1 VPKYIVDVNWRYSV
15 MPDAKHIKKKASF
28 SVIYILIAFLIL
40 ALLQL
45 WIAPNRENVSYSQ
58 FKQYITE
65 GKINAVVVS
74 QRNLK
79 GYEKIQGQEKTE
91 PLFPQQ
97 IYVTPRVDD
106 KNLVEF
112 LEHNNVEI
120 IGENENTFLMAVLS
134 WILPALIFVGIW
146 VWAMK
151 KMGQGSGIMTLGK
164 SKAKII
170 AQTDVGV
177 TFKDVAGQ
185 DEAIQELQE
194 ILEFLRTPEKFTQ
207 LGAKIPKGILLVGP
221 PGTGKTLLAKA
232 VAGEA
237 GVPFFSIS
245 GSDFIE
251 MFVGLGAARVRD
263 LFEQAA
269 KQAPCLVF
277 IDELDALGK
286 ARGAGNLAGHD
297 EREQTLNQLLV
308 EMDGFEPNLGVVIL
322 AATNRPEILDPA
334 LLRPGRFDRHILV
347 DRPDLKG
354 RIDVLHVHT
363 RNMRLSKDVD
373 LEIIARRTPGFTG
386 ADLANLV
393 NEAALLAARKE
404 KKEVTPQELEEA
416 IDRIIAG
423 LEKKNRVLNE
433 KEKRTVAYHETGHA
447 LVASFRP
454 TAEKV
459 HKISIV
465 PRGIG
470 ALGFTLQLPTED
482 RYLMSRQ
489 ELLEKID
496 VLLGG
501 RGAEVIIFDEITT
514 GAQNDLQRAT
524 EIARSMVTLY
534 GMTENLGSV
543 TYEPAPS
550 PFLQQQLYPHAREI
564 SDETA
569 RLIDLEVRNIIDA
582 RMKEVLNTLK
592 DHEDLLHLVAQKLL
606 EKETLE
612 SEEFRVLIGKSEP
625 DEPETPKTSTIAAD
639 VRTV

>member
-1 VPKYIVDVNWRYSV
+1 MKHLVNNV
-15 MPDAKHIKKKASF
+15 KKWPSF
-28 SVIYILIAFLIL
+28 SVAYILL
-40 ALLQL
+40 ALLALVLLQTWL
-45 WIAPNRENVSYSQ
+45 APNVENVSYTK
-58 FKQYITE
+58 FKKYISD
-65 GKINAVVVS
+65 GKVNSVVVS
-74 QRNLK
+74 TKFLK
-79 GYEKIQGQEKTE
+79 GYEKAVGANQKE
-91 PLFPQQ
+91 PLFPSK
-97 IYVTPRVDD
+97 IYMTPRVDD
-106 KNLVEF
+106 RDLIEF
-112 LEHNNVEI
+112 LEKNNVEI
-120 IGENENTFLMAVLS
+120 IAENENTLLMTVLS
-134 WILPALIFVGIW
+134 WVLPAIIFVGIW
-146 VWAMK
+146 LWAMK
-151 KMGQGSGIMTLGK
+151 RMGQGAGIMTLGK
-164 SKAKII
+164 NKAKIV

-185 DEAIQELQE
+185 DEAIQELDE
-194 ILEFLRTPEKFTQ
+194 ILEFLRNPERFTR

-263 LFEQAA
+263 LFEQAN
-269 KQAPCLVF
+269 KLAPCLVF

-286 ARGAGNLAGHD
+286 ARGTGTFSGHD

-308 EMDGFEPNLGVVIL
+308 EMDGFEPNKGVVIL

-354 RIDVLHVHT
+354 RLDVLKVHT
-363 RNMRLSKDVD
+363 REVKLAPHVD
-373 LEIIARRTPGFTG
+373 LEVIARRTPGFTG
-386 ADLANLV
+386 ADLANLI
-393 NEAALLAARKE
+393 NEAALLAARKR
-404 KKEVTPQELEEA
+404 KTEVANEELEEA

-423 LEKKNRVLNE
+423 LEKKNRILNE

-447 LVASFRP
+447 LVAAFRS

-501 RGAEVIIFDEITT
+501 RGAEITIFHDVTT
-514 GAQNDLQRAT
+514 GAQNDLQKAT
-524 EIARSMVTLY
+524 DIARSMVTVY
-534 GMTENLGSV
+534 GMTENLGAV
-543 TYEPAPS
+543 TYQRQPGPY
-550 PFLQQQLYPHAREI
+550 LQPQPNLYPPVKEV
-564 SDETA
+564 SEETA
-569 RLIDLEVRNIIDA
+569 RMIDDEVRRIIEA
-582 RMKEVLNTLK
+582 RMEEVLKTLK
-592 DHEDLLHLVAQKLL
+592 EHDDLLHLVAKRLL
-606 EKETLE
+606 DVETIE
-612 SEEFRVLIGKSEP
+612 AEEFLELIGMKPTE
-625 DEPETPKTSTIAAD
+625 EVVAKEARA
-639 VRTV
+639 

>member
-1 VPKYIVDVNWRYSV
+1 
-15 MPDAKHIKKKASF
+15 MADAKNIKTKASF
-28 SVIYILIAFLIL
+28 SIIYVLIALLIL
-40 ALLQL
+40 SLLQL

-58 FKQYITE
+58 FKKYIAD

-74 QRNLK
+74 QRYLK
-79 GYEKIQGQEKTE
+79 GYEKFQGTDKTE

-97 IYVTPRVDD
+97 IYVTPRVED

-120 IGENENTFLMAVLS
+120 IAENENTFLMTLLS
-134 WILPALIFVGIW
+134 WVLPAVIFVGIW
-146 VWAMK
+146 AWAMK
-151 KMGQGSGIMTLGK
+151 RMGQGSGIMTLGK
-164 SKAKII
+164 SKAKIV

-194 ILEFLRTPEKFTQ
+194 ILEFLRTPGKFTQ

-263 LFEQAA
+263 LFEEAA
-269 KQAPCLVF
+269 KLAPCLVF

-308 EMDGFEPNLGVVIL
+308 EMDGFQPNLGVVIL

-354 RIDVLHVHT
+354 RIDILKVHT
-363 RNMRLSKDVD
+363 RNMKLSPDVN
-373 LEIIARRTPGFTG
+373 LEVIARRTPGFTG

-393 NEAALLAARKE
+393 NEGALLAARKE
-404 KKEVTPQELEEA
+404 LKEVTPRELEEA
-416 IDRIIAG
+416 IDRIVAG

-447 LVASFRP
+447 LVASFRK

-482 RYLMSRQ
+482 RYLMSKR

-501 RGAEVIIFDEITT
+501 RGAEITIFDEITT

-534 GMTENLGSV
+534 GMTDNLGSV
-543 TYEPAPS
+543 TYEQTPS
-550 PFLQQQLYPHAREI
+550 PFLQQSFYPAQREI

-569 RLIDLEVRNIIDA
+569 RLIDLEVRNIIDS
-582 RMKEVLNTLK
+582 RMKEVLITLK
-592 DHEDLLHLVAQKLL
+592 EREDLLHKVAQRLL

-612 SEEFRVLIGKSEP
+612 SEEFVELVGKVE
-625 DEPETPKTSTIAAD
+625 DEEKETPKTGTIAAD

>member
-1 VPKYIVDVNWRYSV
+1 MKTVKDMS
-15 MPDAKHIKKKASF
+15 KKASF
-28 SVIYILIAFLIL
+28 SIVYILIAFLML
-40 ALLQL
+40 SLLQL
-45 WIAPNRENVSYSQ
+45 WLSPKVENVAYSQ
-58 FKQYITE
+58 FKKLITE
-65 GKINAVVVS
+65 GKITSVAVS
-74 QRNLK
+74 SRFLK
-79 GYEKIQGQEKTE
+79 GYEKVQDGSKE
-91 PLFPQQ
+91 PLFPKLM
-97 IYVTPRVDD
+97 YVTPRVDD
-106 KNLVEF
+106 RNLVEF
-112 LEHNNVEI
+112 LEQNNTEI
-120 IGENENTFLMAVLS
+120 IAENENTFLMTLLS
-134 WILPALIFVGIW
+134 WVLPALIFVGIW
-146 VWAMK
+146 YWAMK
-151 KMGQGSGIMTLGK
+151 RMGQGAGIMTLGK
-164 SKAKII
+164 NKAKIV

-177 TFKDVAGQ
+177 TFEDVAGQ
-185 DEAIQELQE
+185 DEAKQELRE
-194 ILEFLRTPEKFTQ
+194 ILEFLQTPERFTT
-207 LGAKIPKGILLVGP
+207 LGAKIPKGVLLVGP

-263 LFEQAA
+263 LFEQAG
-269 KQAPCLVF
+269 KMAPCLVF

-286 ARGAGNLAGHD
+286 ARGAGSFSGHD

-308 EMDGFEPNLGVVIL
+308 EMDGFQANQGVVIL

-354 RIDVLHVHT
+354 RIDILKVHT
-363 RNMRLSKDVD
+363 RHVVLSRDVN
-373 LEIIARRTPGFTG
+373 LEVIARRTPGFTG

-393 NEAALLAARKE
+393 NEGALLAARRE
-404 KKEVTPQELEEA
+404 KREVGPQELEDA

-433 KEKRTVAYHETGHA
+433 KEKKTVAYHETGHA
-447 LVASFRP
+447 LVAAFRA

-482 RYLMSRQ
+482 RYLMYRH

-501 RGAEVIIFDEITT
+501 RAAESVIFQDVTT

-524 EIARSMVTLY
+524 DIARSMVTLY
-534 GMTENLGSV
+534 GMTDNLGPV
-543 TYEPAPS
+543 AYQKTPN
-550 PFLQQQLYPHAREI
+550 PFFQPQNLFPTREV
-564 SDETA
+564 SEETA
-569 RLIDLEVRNIIDA
+569 RLIDEEVRRIIDA
-582 RMKEVLNTLK
+582 RMEGVLLTLREKEG
-592 DHEDLLHLVAQKLL
+592 LLHLVATKLL
-606 EKETLE
+606 EKETIE
-612 SEEFRVLIGKSEP
+612 SDEFVKLI
-625 DEPETPKTSTIAAD
+625 DQALPEAAAGEA
-639 VRTV
+639 